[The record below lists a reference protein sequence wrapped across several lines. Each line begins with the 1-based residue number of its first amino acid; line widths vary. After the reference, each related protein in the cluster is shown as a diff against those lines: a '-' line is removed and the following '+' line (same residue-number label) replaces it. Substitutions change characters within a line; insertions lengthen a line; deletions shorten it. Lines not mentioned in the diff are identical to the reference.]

1 MNRVLIFGGRDF
13 NDAQLFYWTM
23 YDFVEKNG
31 PISCIIHGN
40 AKGAD
45 SWAAWHAKEYKIP
58 QRPFPAKWND
68 IHVPGALI
76 KYQRGPN
83 GKAYNALAGHWRN
96 QEMIDIGK
104 PNWGIGFKGGSGTV
118 DMATRLERAG
128 IPIWN
133 GGYKDA

>member
-1 MNRVLIFGGRDF
+1 MTRVLIFGGRDF
-13 NDAQLFYWTM
+13 NNVETFHFTLLA
-23 YDFVEKNG
+23 FVRANG

-45 SWAAWHAKEYKIP
+45 SWAAFHAREYHIP
-58 QRPFPAKWND
+58 ERPFPAKWND
-68 IHVPGALI
+68 IYAPGAVI
-76 KYQRGPN
+76 KYTRGPN

-104 PNWGIGFKGGSGTV
+104 PDWGIGFKGGSGTA

-133 GGYKDA
+133 GGYK